1 MPKPRPLLTAA
12 RLRARVRAL
21 GRRISAD
28 YAGRDLH
35 LIGVLHGAFVFM
47 ADLVREIGLP
57 MTCDFLRVSSYGA
70 RTVSSGKVRVTRDFD
85 RPLRGRDVLL
95 VEDIVDTGLTAAR
108 VLAELRKHRPAS
120 LRLCSLLHKPARERV
135 PVTIDYLGFTV
146 PDRFVVGYGLDY
158 DARYRNLPYIGTL
171 GKEA

>member
-47 ADLVREIGLP
+47 ADLVREIGRP

-70 RTVSSGKVRVTRDFD
+70 GTVSSGRLRMSIDFD
-85 RPLRGRDVLL
+85 RPIRGRDVLL
-95 VEDIVDTGLTAAR
+95 VEDIVDTGRTASK
-108 VLAELRKHRPAS
+108 VLASLRRKNPAS
-120 LRLCSLLHKPARERV
+120 LRLCALLHKPSRSEV
-135 PVTIDYLGFTV
+135 PVTLDYLGFTV
-146 PDRFVVGYGLDY
+146 PDEFVVGYGLDY
-158 DARYRNLPYIGTL
+158 DARYRNLPYIGIM
-171 GKEA
+171 GG